1 MFVAFWFSFV
11 SLILS
16 GAAVACVST
25 DSESIK
31 NVPFF
36 TGVLTVEKVDGST
49 SDFNIYAGLNRVV
62 VENCDLGALC
72 PPDSISWNSVHC
84 DQYFTD
90 CGACASASLS
100 TVPLVIMSFFA
111 QLPQCIADISRSM
124 GEDCC
129 YAKLFSFIFVLLCYL
144 LSLIRVHTICFF
156 LQNPAKYDLHCQKL

>member
-62 VENCDLGALC
+62 VEDCDLGALC

-100 TVPLVIMSFFA
+100 TVPLVIMLFFA

-124 GEDCC
+124 GEH
-129 YAKLFSFIFVLLCYL
+129 LCFCNAP
-144 LSLIRVHTICFF
+144 LSSLNCLQTTSFF
-156 LQNPAKYDLHCQKL
+156 LRNPAKYDLHCQKL